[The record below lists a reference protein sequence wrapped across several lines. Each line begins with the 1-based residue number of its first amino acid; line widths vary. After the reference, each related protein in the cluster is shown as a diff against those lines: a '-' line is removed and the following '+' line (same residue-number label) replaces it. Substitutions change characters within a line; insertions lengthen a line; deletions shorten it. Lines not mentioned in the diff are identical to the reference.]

1 MDITVFLFQTAAREV
16 MPFSYEDKIIIKHYR
31 QDFKWGRRKLI
42 RNFPQKI
49 WSPGGLDKLLRKID
63 ETNGMIRNAIPLEIV
78 DRAINAFRNRL
89 RMCIKANGGHIE
101 HFL

>member
-1 MDITVFLFQTAAREV
+1 MGETQA
-16 MPFSYEDKIIIKHYR
+16 DKELSSKNLVTRRVR
-31 QDFKWGRRKLI
+31 Q
-42 RNFPQKI
+42 
-49 WSPGGLDKLLRKID
+49 LLRKID

-78 DRAINAFRNRL
+78 DRAINAFRKRL